1 MVSHVPTKF
10 VTCARERPIPGIL
23 SSMPEPTDARTT
35 DARKLR
41 VVGVSGSLKSPSRT
55 IVLVDEI
62 IASLGRH
69 VQIEPLAIRI
79 NELGPSFA
87 GALGRSELP
96 NEVES
101 ALQAIETADVLV
113 VASPVYRAS
122 FTGLFKHLFDFV
134 DQYALVDTPILLAA
148 TGGSER
154 HALIIEHQFR
164 PLFGFFQALT
174 LPVGVYAHD
183 SDFTDYQIS
192 SERLRE
198 RLEKAVVKAIP
209 LIRSNVAEKDE
220 IARTIAGD
228 RPPVEEL
235 PDPRRP
241 VRLLS

>member
-1 MVSHVPTKF
+1 
-10 VTCARERPIPGIL
+10 
-23 SSMPEPTDARTT
+23 MPETT

-41 VVGVSGSLKSPSRT
+41 VVGVSGSLKAPSRT
-55 IVLVDEI
+55 IALVDGI
-62 IASLGRH
+62 IDALG
-69 VQIEPLAIRI
+69 QQLDIEPLHIRV
-79 NELGPSFA
+79 NELGPFFA
-87 GALGRSELP
+87 GALTREELP
-96 NEVES
+96 EEVEN

-192 SERLRE
+192 SIRLQERLD
-198 RLEKAVVKAIP
+198 KAVLKAIP

-220 IARTIAGD
+220 IARTLAGD
-228 RPPVEEL
+228 GPPVEEPL
-235 PDPRRP
+235 DPRKP

>member
-1 MVSHVPTKF
+1 
-10 VTCARERPIPGIL
+10 
-23 SSMPEPTDARTT
+23 MPETT

-41 VVGVSGSLKSPSRT
+41 VVGVSGSLKAPSRT
-55 IVLVDEI
+55 IALVDGI
-62 IASLGRH
+62 IDALG
-69 VQIEPLAIRI
+69 QQLDIEPLHIRV
-79 NELGPSFA
+79 NELGPFFA
-87 GALGRSELP
+87 GALTREELP
-96 NEVES
+96 EEVEN

-192 SERLRE
+192 SIRLQERLD
-198 RLEKAVVKAIP
+198 KAVLKAIP
-209 LIRSNVAEKDE
+209 IIRSNVAEKDE
-220 IARTIAGD
+220 IARTLAGD
-228 RPPVEEL
+228 GPPVEEPL
-235 PDPRRP
+235 DPRKP